1 MRSGEEIRTSLAKF
15 VAKWTA
21 YDGTERAEAQT
32 FLNELFGCYGS
43 DRAGVGAR
51 LEHFESSAGFMDLF
65 WPGVVIFE
73 MKAPG
78 KAREQKHLDQLHRYW
93 MESSDLARGIEAA
106 PWVVLCNFK
115 SFEIWAPGRFPN
127 TALKIL
133 NLADLPANYDALMF
147 LAGKDQ
153 EPNFGQHDRELTAE
167 AVTAIAALYESLAD
181 RAAATAEEISRFIL
195 QSVWC
200 LFAEDIGMIGRHPL
214 QTLAQRCLA
223 DPTRSTAADIGQLFR
238 VLNRKGDN
246 LRTGALME
254 TRFVNGELFAQ
265 PAEVDLTAPELRLL
279 LTAAEYDWTQVDPT
293 IFGSL
298 MEGVLGRDRR
308 WALGAHYTHEAD
320 IMKIVTPSI
329 IRPWRQRIAAVSR
342 PDAGLALLD
351 SLSQFRVLDPACGC
365 GNFLYV
371 AYRALRELE
380 LELKERI
387 GSISRATGLPERTG
401 PLPYYPLRNLY
412 GLDIEPIAVSIARV
426 TLWMGQRQL
435 IEKYRDDPRM
445 RAEDALPLVD
455 LSNVRQADSLRAEW
469 PEADVIIGNPPFL
482 GASHVRGALGNE
494 YTDWLRRAFSIGIK
508 DLCTYWFRKT
518 QDQLRPGQRAGLVG
532 TNSISQNLGRS
543 ASLGYLIDS
552 GSVITDAVSTQ
563 KWPGD
568 AKVHVSIVN
577 WIKEPAPDTGNE
589 FVLDGHPVV
598 GIDASLREAQPGGWK
613 PQALA
618 ANAGRCF
625 EGPSPKAKGLII
637 SADEAAALLRATDTD
652 YRHVVRPYLTS
663 ADIADAPSQQP
674 SRWVIDFGIRRLEEA
689 MRFPAAL
696 AIVREWVRPERE
708 RNNRKSYREKWWI
721 FAEPRTAMRAALAP
735 LSRYIGAVRHGKR
748 LLLCWCAPWTLAS
761 DATNVFAFEDD
772 YSMGVLTSRAHDAWA
787 WHQSSTLKGDLRYTP
802 TSAFMTFPWPDPVSS
817 AQRDAVAAASVAIYT
832 RRSEICLAEQ
842 IGLTTLYNRM
852 DDGAYT
858 DLKRR
863 HRELDVAVTNC
874 YGWPAAVAQDDHELV
889 RRLTELNRQIATGGR
904 PYDPF

>member
-1 MRSGEEIRTSLAKF
+1 MRSGEEIRTSLAQF
-15 VAKWTA
+15 IAKWTA

-32 FLNELFGCYGS
+32 FLNELFACYGS
-43 DRAGVGAR
+43 DRAGVGAKF
-51 LEHFESSAGFMDLF
+51 EHFESSAGFMDLF
-65 WPGVVIFE
+65 WPGMVIFE

-78 KAREQKHLDQLHRYW
+78 RAREQKHLDQLHRYW
-93 MESSDLARGIEAA
+93 MESSDSEQGIEAA

-115 SFEIWAPGRFPN
+115 SFEIWEPGRFPKV
-127 TALKIL
+127 ARRIL
-133 NLADLPANYDALMF
+133 DLADLPANYDALMF

-153 EPNFGQHDRELTAE
+153 EPNFGQHARELTAE

-181 RAAATAEEISRFIL
+181 RAAAPAEEISRFIL

-200 LFAEDIGMIGRHPL
+200 MFAEDIGMIGRHPL

-223 DPTRSTAADIGQLFR
+223 DLTRSTAADIGQLFR

-246 LRTGALME
+246 LRTGALTE

-298 MEGVLGRDRR
+298 MEGVLGRERR

-329 IRPWRQRIAAVSR
+329 IRPWRRRITAVSN
-342 PDAGLALLD
+342 PDAGLALLGE
-351 SLSQFRVLDPACGC
+351 LSQFRVLDPACGC

-387 GSISRATGLPERTG
+387 GSLARSAGLPELTG
-401 PLPYYPLRNLY
+401 PLPYYPLRNVH

-455 LSNVRQADSLRAEW
+455 LSNVRQADSLKVDW
-469 PEADVIIGNPPFL
+469 PETDVIIGNPPFL
-482 GASHVRGALGNE
+482 GSQH
-494 YTDWLRRAFSIGIK
+494 LRRALGSSYADGLAQRFGVGIK
-508 DLCTYWFRKT
+508 DLCVYWFRRT
-518 QDQLRPGQRAGLVG
+518 QDHLRAGQRAGLVG
-532 TNSISQNLGRS
+532 TNSVSQNRARS
-543 ASLGYLIDS
+543 ASLDYITTNG
-552 GSVITDAVSTQ
+552 GVITDAVSSQ

-577 WIKEPAPDTGNE
+577 WIKGPIPESAID
-589 FVLDGHPVV
+589 FVLNGTPVMGITSSLVAASGDGWIP
-598 GIDASLREAQPGGWK
+598 A
-613 PQALA
+613 ALA
-618 ANAGRCF
+618 ANRGKCF
-625 EGPSPKAKGLII
+625 QGPIPVGKGFVLT
-637 SADEAAALLRATDTD
+637 AEEATALLARDDAD
-652 YRHVVRPYLTS
+652 YRRVVRPYLTGE
-663 ADIADAPSQQP
+663 DIADDPGQRP
-674 SRWVIDFGIRRLEEA
+674 RRWIIDFASMTLEEA

-696 AIVREWVRPERE
+696 TIVRERVKPERE
-708 RNNRKSYREKWWI
+708 GNRDEQFRTNWWR
-721 FAEPRTAMRAALAP
+721 FGRPRGRMRAAVVRLA
-735 LSRYIGAVRHGKR
+735 RNIAVDRTGKR
-748 LLLCWCAPWTLAS
+748 VLLCWTQPPTLTS
-761 DATNVFAFEDD
+761 DGTNVFAFDDD
-772 YSMGVLTSRAHDAWA
+772 YSMGVLTSRAHVAWG
-787 WHQSSTLKGDLRYTP
+787 WERSSTLETRLRYTP

-817 AQRDAVAAASVAIYT
+817 AQRDAVAAASVALYT
-832 RRSEICLAEQ
+832 RRSQICLAEQ
-842 IGLTTLYNRM
+842 IGLTALYNRM
-852 DDGAYT
+852 DDGAYA
-858 DLKRR
+858 DLKQL
-863 HRELDVAVTNC
+863 HRKLDAAVADC
-874 YGWPAAVAQDDHELV
+874 YGWPTSVAQDDGALV
-889 RRLTELNRQIATGGR
+889 RRLTELNREIATGAR
-904 PYDPF
+904 AYQPF